1 MSNVNTSQRQNLQPS
16 DLETG
21 KQSQDEAERDDRKHS
36 QDKAEK
42 GDSPVSLDEDV
53 EIVDW
58 DSPTDPQNPRN
69 WPRWKKKMHIF
80 LLGILTLNA

>member
-1 MSNVNTSQRQNLQPS
+1 MSNVKPSQGESPKLG

-21 KQSQDEAERDDRKHS
+21 NRSQG
-36 QDKAEK
+36 EK
-42 GDSPVSLDEDV
+42 DGSTLSSDEDV
-53 EIVDW
+53 VDW

-69 WPRWKKKMHIF
+69 WPGWKKNMHIF

>member
-1 MSNVNTSQRQNLQPS
+1 MSNSNPTQTRGSTSADIESGHRPH
-16 DLETG
+16 E
-21 KQSQDEAERDDRKHS
+21 
-36 QDKAEK
+36 EK
-42 GDSPVSLDEDV
+42 DDSPQSSDD

-69 WPRWKKKMHIF
+69 WPGWKKNMHIF